1 MSYSK
6 DVAAA
11 EALARAAHA
20 GQEDKAGQPYILH
33 PQRVA
38 ARLSSP
44 ETQVV
49 AWLHDTVEDTDVTLA
64 QIAEQFGPETA
75 AAVESVTHWPGE
87 SDADYMQRVKANPIG
102 RLVKISD
109 LIDNSNLTRLN
120 SVRLRDVLRQQK
132 YNHSLQFLL
141 EENEVF

>member
-64 QIAEQFGPETA
+64 QIAEQFAPRPPRRWNLSPTGRE
-75 AAVESVTHWPGE
+75 
-87 SDADYMQRVKANPIG
+87 KATPTTCSG
-102 RLVKISD
+102 
-109 LIDNSNLTRLN
+109 
-120 SVRLRDVLRQQK
+120 
-132 YNHSLQFLL
+132 
-141 EENEVF
+141 